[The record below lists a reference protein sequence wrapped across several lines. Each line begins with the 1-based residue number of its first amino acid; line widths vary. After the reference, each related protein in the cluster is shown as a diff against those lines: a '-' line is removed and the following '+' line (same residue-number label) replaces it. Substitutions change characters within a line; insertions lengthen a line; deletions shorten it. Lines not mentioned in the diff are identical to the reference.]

1 LDIGDTSSEVAA
13 GLLLGCCYGDE
24 KVVKP
29 ICCVAV
35 YEVEIPSSDGMS
47 MESVVDQEGGLT

>member
-47 MESVVDQEGGLT
+47 MESVVDQED